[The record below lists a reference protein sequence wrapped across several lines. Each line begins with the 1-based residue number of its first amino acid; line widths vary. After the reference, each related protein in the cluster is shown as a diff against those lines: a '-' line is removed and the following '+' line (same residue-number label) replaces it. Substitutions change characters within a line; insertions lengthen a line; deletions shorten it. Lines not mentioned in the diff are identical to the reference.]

1 MESHLNSSTMHQ
13 VETVCQQASIE
24 APSHHASEHTANE
37 ECYEPQ
43 GQPEQPDNTSVLP
56 SEALLPEQCQHS
68 REFTSLSQDAVVPV
82 YNVGLNDELSDT
94 GLTNERAAELREVF
108 GPNSVKSKQTPEWQK
123 VAKRY
128 LRTTP
133 ILLTISAIM
142 SVCIKI
148 DGKRD
153 WLSFSLLVFLCNVMV
168 WADYMGE
175 RTAAN
180 AISAVEKLA
189 APECSAK
196 RDGVWSSIE
205 VVDLVPGD
213 VVWLK
218 AGMIVPADG
227 VFIPHQKYIFL
238 DESALTGESL
248 AVKKC
253 RGAELLSGSVVQRGE
268 GSMLVQKTGV
278 DSFYGKTIA
287 LLARADRKGHLRTI
301 LDSASKALTLAAV
314 IFALFLVFWERFHP
328 AWIEKRN
335 GEVNL
340 GLLLKRAFTLI
351 AAVIPAA
358 MPVVTTTVLA
368 VGAVSMSREHA
379 VVSRLSAIEEAAGVE
394 ILCTD
399 KTGTLTLNK
408 LTLSREDTSVE
419 PGFTTN
425 QLLVY
430 ASLATSCTEPDP
442 IDLAINA
449 EANMQERA
457 EFEVLDY
464 TPFNPVDKRAD
475 SIVRTKSGEVLFVT
489 KGAPHVIGELVC
501 APGDTMKLQRLNSI
515 IEDKAR
521 RGLRT
526 LGVAIKPIAFK
537 GTEILEEATEALS
550 STMWELV
557 GFLCLR
563 DPPRA
568 DTRETLERSKQM
580 GVQIKMLT
588 GDQRAIAAETA
599 RLLGLG
605 DNICGP
611 EIFKERPKGL
621 ESDLQ
626 FDEFISK
633 VDGFSGVYPEHKFDI
648 VDTLQRSGCLVA
660 MTGDGVNDAPAL
672 KRATVGIAVSGA
684 TEAARAAADITLL
697 SPGLS
702 SIITVLSLSR
712 QIFKRIEAYITFRI
726 HGSVMTL
733 LFWWG
738 CVVIFD
744 YEYPTWVLA
753 LVAIIN
759 DFVLMSCS
767 RDNVPSSKLQR
778 ASSTGF
784 SKSIECLGRRF
795 FSESSLKGG
804 DKVLYARSLL
814 IDMEAKAV
822 QNCLVCHPPL
832 SSSKSTD
839 LGYSGRT
846 LYRESVP
853 GSTMDWCWKPECAF
867 WQQGGCGNN
876 WAIGHELQGPSNH
889 DTLESLIT
897 SLAEDADAINSVLIL
912 HSVAGGTG
920 SGVGSYMTELCADLL
935 PTSCIASCCV
945 WPFESEVSTQSLNA
959 MLTLASLQRDSDGIF
974 IFENARCAK
983 ALQRHS
989 AATPAGAG
997 ANFSGINR
1005 YISRE
1010 LLGCCLLPSDA
1021 WDHSSKG
1028 TSRCSGGQLKKF
1040 ENKSLTCTDVG
1051 CGALRSDA
1059 ASARHCPLRDV
1070 VADVAAHPAFKLLT
1084 CRYLP
1089 QNFSA
1094 ESSSSGLAPYTFRS
1108 LLCRLQRM
1116 FKRADSLDFY
1126 APPSPA
1132 FSCRSRQSHYAEVRQ
1147 QNQSSSF
1154 NEGNAE
1160 DAQPNIAVAA
1170 RLCLR
1175 GPKSKSFDGNPVDD
1189 CNIALWPYAL
1199 GPIKVSS
1206 HPFPAL
1212 GEPCSASLTTS
1223 CCTPLP
1229 ALRST
1234 LEMSRDLLHAGAF
1247 VHHYE
1252 QFGVG
1257 AEELRFALEQM
1268 EEIIAAYAAIR
1279 RA

>member
-1 MESHLNSSTMHQ
+1 MSVGNLGNKMESHLNSSTMHQ

-767 RDNVPSSKLQR
+767 RDNVPSS
-778 ASSTGF
+778 
-784 SKSIECLGRRF
+784 SKP
-795 FSESSLKGG
+795 
-804 DKVLYARSLL
+804 L
-814 IDMEAKAV
+814 IWSMV
-822 QNCLVCHPPL
+822 
-832 SSSKSTD
+832 
-839 LGYSGRT
+839 
-846 LYRESVP
+846 
-853 GSTMDWCWKPECAF
+853 
-867 WQQGGCGNN
+867 
-876 WAIGHELQGPSNH
+876 
-889 DTLESLIT
+889 
-897 SLAEDADAINSVLIL
+897 
-912 HSVAGGTG
+912 
-920 SGVGSYMTELCADLL
+920 
-935 PTSCIASCCV
+935 
-945 WPFESEVSTQSLNA
+945 
-959 MLTLASLQRDSDGIF
+959 
-974 IFENARCAK
+974 
-983 ALQRHS
+983 
-989 AATPAGAG
+989 
-997 ANFSGINR
+997 
-1005 YISRE
+1005 
-1010 LLGCCLLPSDA
+1010 
-1021 WDHSSKG
+1021 
-1028 TSRCSGGQLKKF
+1028 
-1040 ENKSLTCTDVG
+1040 
-1051 CGALRSDA
+1051 
-1059 ASARHCPLRDV
+1059 
-1070 VADVAAHPAFKLLT
+1070 
-1084 CRYLP
+1084 
-1089 QNFSA
+1089 
-1094 ESSSSGLAPYTFRS
+1094 
-1108 LLCRLQRM
+1108 
-1116 FKRADSLDFY
+1116 
-1126 APPSPA
+1126 
-1132 FSCRSRQSHYAEVRQ
+1132 
-1147 QNQSSSF
+1147 
-1154 NEGNAE
+1154 
-1160 DAQPNIAVAA
+1160 
-1170 RLCLR
+1170 
-1175 GPKSKSFDGNPVDD
+1175 
-1189 CNIALWPYAL
+1189 
-1199 GPIKVSS
+1199 KVSS
-1206 HPFPAL
+1206 AAIVTATLMAMCMLLYIYLSDPAYGVNWWKLFNLDSFSVAEVTTGGHMPRSLQTSAAIWLLFTLCIQLSFHSCRTNQLAFVYGPETRIPSIIVLTPQVLAVVLTLFLSVYWKREWRIAPGPSML
-1212 GEPCSASLTTS
+1212 GISWG
-1223 CCTPLP
+1223 
-1229 ALRST
+1229 
-1234 LEMSRDLLHAGAF
+1234 HAGITIIWSLLWFLITDVLKVMHCRYAWPYIARWEAACKRRF
-1247 VHHYE
+1247 STVSREE
-1252 QFGVG
+1252 QQFRGKARAIGVKKATLKLNHLLIG
-1257 AEELRFALEQM
+1257 RVV
-1268 EEIIAAYAAIR
+1268 AYALDWA
-1279 RA
+1279 